1 MNSLSVHKQAMP
13 ENPHGT
19 SAEPIPL
26 AIEGADKTESSS
38 DGEPS
43 PNNSHQNVNRHPPFV
58 VR

>member
-1 MNSLSVHKQAMP
+1 MNSHSVHKQAMP

-38 DGEPS
+38 DGEGPVWWS
-43 PNNSHQNVNRHPPFV
+43 SYSRKFPRESGL
-58 VR
+58 